1 MDHPHAD
8 FNLKNLRLNKFEVYF
23 DMSNDGGTVF
33 LVKTDNRKNG
43 IEDLLENF
51 DMTDFKDKNI
61 ALKANYNSQDPFPAS
76 THPET
81 LQTLIKSIKINEPN
95 NLILAERSGMGDT
108 REVLE
113 TRGVMDLAN
122 KEDFEVRVL
131 DEEDINGW
139 VKIDRDGN
147 HWLKGFYISKIFINA
162 DKVVQTCCL
171 KSHRFGGHFT
181 LSLKNSVGIVA
192 KKVPG
197 GSYNYMGE
205 LHISP
210 YQRVMIA
217 EINNHY
223 NTDLILMDG
232 MKAFVNKGPEKG
244 HVVEP
249 NIIMLSDDRIA
260 IDAVGVAI
268 LRHYGTTRDV
278 SKGKIFELDQIK
290 RAAELGV
297 GVKSADKIDI
307 VGLDAESESVAG
319 ELDQILQTQG

>member
-1 MDHPHAD
+1 
-8 FNLKNLRLNKFEVYF
+8 
-23 DMSNDGGTVF
+23 MSNDSGTVF
-33 LVKTDNRKNG
+33 LVKTDNRKKS

-81 LQTLIKSIKINEPN
+81 LQTLVKSIKINKPN

-131 DEEDINGW
+131 DEEDINEW

-147 HWLKGFYISKIFINA
+147 HWLKGFYISKIFTDA

-171 KSHRFGGHFT
+171 KTHRFGGHFT

-210 YQRVMIA
+210 YQRIMIA

-232 MKAFVNKGPEKG
+232 MKAFVNKGPETG

>member
-1 MDHPHAD
+1 
-8 FNLKNLRLNKFEVYF
+8 
-23 DMSNDGGTVF
+23 MSNDGGTVF
-33 LVKTDNRKNG
+33 LVKTDNRKKS

-81 LQTLIKSIKINEPN
+81 LQRLVKSIKINEPN

-147 HWLKGFYISKIFINA
+147 HWLKGFYISKIFIDA

-197 GSYNYMGE
+197 GFYNYMGE

-232 MKAFVNKGPEKG
+232 MKAFVNKSPETG
-244 HVVEP
+244 HMVEP

-290 RAAELGV
+290 RAAELDV
-297 GVKSADKIDI
+297 GVKSAEKIDI

>member
-1 MDHPHAD
+1 
-8 FNLKNLRLNKFEVYF
+8 
-23 DMSNDGGTVF
+23 MSNDGGTVF
-33 LVKTDNRKNG
+33 LVKTDNRKKG
-43 IEDLLENF
+43 IEDLLKNF
-51 DMTDFKDKNI
+51 DMIDFKDKNI

-81 LQTLIKSIKINEPN
+81 LQTLVKSIKINEPN

-147 HWLKGFYISKIFINA
+147 HWLKGFYISKIFIDA

-232 MKAFVNKGPEKG
+232 MKAFVNKGPETG

>member
-1 MDHPHAD
+1 
-8 FNLKNLRLNKFEVYF
+8 
-23 DMSNDGGTVF
+23 MSNDTGTVF
-33 LVKTDNRKNG
+33 LVKTDKRKEG
-43 IEDLLENF
+43 IESLLKNF
-51 DMTDFKDKNI
+51 DMNDFKDKNV
-61 ALKANYNSQDPFPAS
+61 ALKANYNSADPFPAS

-81 LQTLIKSIKINEPN
+81 LQTIVKSIKNNEPHN
-95 NLILAERSGMGDT
+95 IILAERSGMGNT

-113 TRGVMDLAN
+113 TRGVMDLAR

-131 DEEDINGW
+131 DEEDVDGW
-139 VKIDRDGN
+139 VKIERDGN
-147 HWLKGFYISKIFINA
+147 HWLKGFYISKIFTEA

-197 GSYNYMGE
+197 GLYNYMGE

-210 YQRVMIA
+210 YQRIMIA

-223 NTDLILMDG
+223 HVDLILMDG
-232 MKAFVNKGPEKG
+232 MKAFVNKGPEQG
-244 HVVEP
+244 HIVEP
-249 NIIMLSDDRIA
+249 NIIMMSDDRIA

-268 LRHYGTTRDV
+268 LRHYGTTRNV
-278 SKGKIFELDQIK
+278 SKGKIFDLDQIK

>member
-1 MDHPHAD
+1 
-8 FNLKNLRLNKFEVYF
+8 
-23 DMSNDGGTVF
+23 MSNNDGSVF
-33 LVKTDNRKNG
+33 LVKTDNRKEG
-43 IEDLLENF
+43 IKDLLENF

-61 ALKANYNSQDPFPAS
+61 AVKANYNSQDPFPAS
-76 THPET
+76 THPDT
-81 LQTLIKSIKINEPN
+81 LQTLVKSIKINEPN

-108 REVLE
+108 RKILE
-113 TRGVMDLAN
+113 TLGVMDLAN

-131 DEEDINGW
+131 DEEDINEW

-147 HWLKGFYISKIFINA
+147 HWLKGFYISKIFIDS

-197 GSYNYMGE
+197 GAYNYMGE

-210 YQRVMIA
+210 YQRIMIA
-217 EINNHY
+217 EINNY
-223 NTDLILMDG
+223 YKTDLIIMDG
-232 MKAFVNKGPEKG
+232 MKAFVNKGPEIG

-249 NIIMLSDDRIA
+249 NIIMLSNDRIA

-268 LRHYGTTRDV
+268 LRHYGTTKDV
-278 SKGKIFELDQIK
+278 SMGKIFELDQIK

-297 GVKSADKIDI
+297 GIKSADKIDI

>member
-1 MDHPHAD
+1 
-8 FNLKNLRLNKFEVYF
+8 
-23 DMSNDGGTVF
+23 
-33 LVKTDNRKNG
+33 
-43 IEDLLENF
+43 
-51 DMTDFKDKNI
+51 
-61 ALKANYNSQDPFPAS
+61 
-76 THPET
+76 
-81 LQTLIKSIKINEPN
+81 
-95 NLILAERSGMGDT
+95 MGDT
-108 REVLE
+108 RKILE
-113 TRGVMDLAN
+113 TLGVMDLAN

-131 DEEDINGW
+131 DEEDINEW

-147 HWLKGFYISKIFINA
+147 HWLKGFYISKIFIDS

-197 GSYNYMGE
+197 GAYNYMGE

-210 YQRVMIA
+210 YQRIMIA
-217 EINNHY
+217 EINNY
-223 NTDLILMDG
+223 YKTDLIIMDG
-232 MKAFVNKGPEKG
+232 MKAFVNKGPEIG

-249 NIIMLSDDRIA
+249 NIIMLSNDRIA

-268 LRHYGTTRDV
+268 LRHYGTTKDV

-297 GVKSADKIDI
+297 GIKSADKIDI
-307 VGLDAESESVAG
+307 VGLDAKSESVAG

>member
-1 MDHPHAD
+1 
-8 FNLKNLRLNKFEVYF
+8 
-23 DMSNDGGTVF
+23 MSNNDGSVF
-33 LVKTDNRKNG
+33 LVKTDNRKEG
-43 IEDLLENF
+43 IKDLLSNF

-61 ALKANYNSQDPFPAS
+61 AVKANYNSQDPFPAS
-76 THPET
+76 THPDT
-81 LQTLIKSIKINEPN
+81 LQTLVKSIKINEPN

-108 REVLE
+108 RKILE
-113 TRGVMDLAN
+113 TLGVMDLAN

-131 DEEDINGW
+131 DEEDINEW

-147 HWLKGFYISKIFINA
+147 HWLKGFYISKIFIDS

-197 GSYNYMGE
+197 GAYNYMGE

-210 YQRVMIA
+210 YQRIMIA
-217 EINNHY
+217 EINNY
-223 NTDLILMDG
+223 YKTDLIIMDG
-232 MKAFVNKGPEKG
+232 MKAFVNKGTEIG

-297 GVKSADKIDI
+297 GIKSADKIDI

>member
-1 MDHPHAD
+1 
-8 FNLKNLRLNKFEVYF
+8 
-23 DMSNDGGTVF
+23 MSNNDGSVF
-33 LVKTDNRKNG
+33 LVKTDNRKEG
-43 IEDLLENF
+43 IKDLLSNF

-61 ALKANYNSQDPFPAS
+61 AVKANYNSQDPFPAS
-76 THPET
+76 THPDT
-81 LQTLIKSIKINEPN
+81 LQTLVKSIKINEPN

-108 REVLE
+108 RKILE
-113 TRGVMDLAN
+113 TLGVMDLAN

-131 DEEDINGW
+131 DEEDINEW

-147 HWLKGFYISKIFINA
+147 HWLKGFYISKIFIDS

-197 GSYNYMGE
+197 GAYNYMGE

-210 YQRVMIA
+210 YQRIMIA
-217 EINNHY
+217 EINNY
-223 NTDLILMDG
+223 YKTDLIIMDG
-232 MKAFVNKGPEKG
+232 MKAFVNKGPEIG

-249 NIIMLSDDRIA
+249 NIIMLSNDRIA

-268 LRHYGTTRDV
+268 LRHYGTTKDV

-297 GVKSADKIDI
+297 GIKSADKIDI
-307 VGLDAESESVAG
+307 VGLDAKSESVAG

>member
-1 MDHPHAD
+1 
-8 FNLKNLRLNKFEVYF
+8 
-23 DMSNDGGTVF
+23 MSNNDGSVF
-33 LVKTDNRKNG
+33 LVKTDNRKEG
-43 IEDLLENF
+43 IKDLLSNF

-61 ALKANYNSQDPFPAS
+61 AVKANYNSQDPFPAS
-76 THPET
+76 THPDT
-81 LQTLIKSIKINEPN
+81 LQTLVKSIKINEPN

-108 REVLE
+108 RKILE
-113 TRGVMDLAN
+113 TLGVMDLAN

-131 DEEDINGW
+131 DEEDINEW

-147 HWLKGFYISKIFINA
+147 HWLKGFYISKIFIDA

-210 YQRVMIA
+210 YQRIMIA
-217 EINNHY
+217 EINNY
-223 NTDLILMDG
+223 YKTDLIIMDG
-232 MKAFVNKGPEKG
+232 MKAFVNKGPETG

-268 LRHYGTTRDV
+268 LRHYGTTKDV

-297 GVKSADKIDI
+297 GIKSADKIDI